1 MIRESTIGVVL
12 GNAVNVIPDRFL
24 LFAGKD
30 GRGVSVQRAPQL
42 KSEYSF
48 LNLSDPSAPFCTVS
62 VRLIRCHDICLIY
75 DHVHHSSHNK
85 GSHHIKHGML
95 FDKHSRENNGNTQY
109 KGADVQLFIPGKLLV
124 VHDGQMS
131 AYRIVHMDAWPEV
144 RRSIHAVQMHHKAG

>member
-1 MIRESTIGVVL
+1 M
-12 GNAVNVIPDRFL
+12 
-24 LFAGKD
+24 
-30 GRGVSVQRAPQL
+30 QRAPQL

-75 DHVHHSSHNK
+75 DHV
-85 GSHHIKHGML
+85 ML

>member
-1 MIRESTIGVVL
+1 M
-12 GNAVNVIPDRFL
+12 
-24 LFAGKD
+24 LFRTGFYCSPGKMEEAS
-30 GRGVSVQRAPQL
+30 SVQRAPQL